1 MLLPPSI
8 KSFVHNFNPPK
19 GNLPQFLTVEISSY
33 QSSVHKLF
41 RNLGKKDTGQTM
53 QQQEILTIPAF
64 RDIIV

>member
-41 RNLGKKDTGQTM
+41 
-53 QQQEILTIPAF
+53 EIWARKTRVRQCSRRKF
-64 RDIIV
+64 